1 MFTRIL
7 VPLDGSSLAERALPH
22 AEQFARIF
30 GAGIVL
36 LRVLEVT
43 SHDENP
49 DPINPLNWQI
59 RKAEADMY
67 MRGIA
72 ARVRQHLH
80 TVAENTGEETE
91 SGSRVEYAIREGR
104 AAENIIDFAHT
115 EDIDLL
121 VISSHGSGGLSR
133 WNMSSVTQEVI
144 DLIYLPVLL
153 VRSYNLQEG
162 RTDRIHYRRILLPI
176 DSSRRAECALSA
188 GIVLAQ
194 GEALLERESKEG
206 VPPSDSSSTVVHPRA
221 DASLQPKFFLAA
233 VITPPEIPI
242 PAPYP
247 DKIGKLSDQLLQ
259 VSREAVRAYLSEVKL
274 RLPVESEI
282 RVVESNNVSTAIQDL
297 ANQEAVDLIL
307 MSAHGYTGQSTHPY
321 GTVTRSSMEYGTKS
335 ILVIQDVPRSRVV
348 PTFAAVAAEKSG
360 RR

>member
-1 MFTRIL
+1 MFNRIL

-30 GAGIVL
+30 GASVVL
-36 LRVLEVT
+36 LRVLEVD
-43 SHDENP
+43 SHYENP

-72 ARVRQHLH
+72 EGVRQHLH
-80 TVAENTGEETE
+80 VPEKLPGDETA
-91 SGSRVEYAIREGR
+91 GTRVEYAIREGR

-115 EDIDLL
+115 ADIDLL

-133 WNMSSVTQEVI
+133 WNISSVTQEVI
-144 DLIYLPVLL
+144 DLIYLPVLI
-153 VRSYNLQEG
+153 VRSYDLPEG
-162 RTDRIHYRRILLPI
+162 SADRIHYRRILLPI
-176 DSSRRAECALSA
+176 DSSRRAEFALSA
-188 GIVLAQ
+188 GIILAQ
-194 GEALLERESKEG
+194 GEALLERESGENSPAVDSLSTKIPG
-206 VPPSDSSSTVVHPRA
+206 VAKVPI
-221 DASLQPKFFLAA
+221 QPKFILTA
-233 VITPPEIPI
+233 VITPPEIPL

-247 DKIGKLSDQLLQ
+247 EKIGKLSDQLLQ
-259 VSREAVRAYLSEVKL
+259 VSREAVGEYLSEVKL

-307 MSAHGYTGQSTHPY
+307 MSAHGYTGESTHPY
-321 GTVTRSSMEYGTKS
+321 GNVTRDAMEYGTKT
-335 ILVIQDVPRSRVV
+335 ILVIQDVAHSQVQ
-348 PTFAAVAAEKSG
+348 PTTAAVAAEKSG